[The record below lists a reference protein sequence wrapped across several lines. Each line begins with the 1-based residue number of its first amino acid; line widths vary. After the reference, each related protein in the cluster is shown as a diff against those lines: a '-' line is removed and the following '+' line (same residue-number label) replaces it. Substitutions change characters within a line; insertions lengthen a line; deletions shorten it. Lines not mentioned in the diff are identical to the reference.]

1 MTDEASRERE
11 AWRVWRAQAGD
22 REALEELLKSV
33 EAPLARYVSRL
44 VGERTLAEDVLQ
56 EVFFRIYRKLGWLR
70 EPALFRP
77 WAYRIATREAFKAL
91 KRERRWTEQVRDEA
105 VLLLLPAAP
114 AAARDAELVGRL
126 PQLVARLSPSS
137 RAVLLLHYL
146 HELPLEEVAAV
157 LGVSAGTAKS
167 RLSYG
172 LAGLRRLLAE
182 EAANDARTKDRKGV
196 K

>member
-22 REALEELLKSV
+22 REALEELLQSV
-33 EAPLARYVSRL
+33 ETPLARYVSRL
-44 VGERTLAEDVLQ
+44 VGEKALAEDVLQ

-91 KRERRWTEQVRDEA
+91 KRERRWKEQVRDEA
-105 VLLLLPAAP
+105 VLLSLPAAP
-114 AAARDAELVGRL
+114 AAPRDSELVGRL

-182 EAANDARTKDRKGV
+182 EATNDALTKERKGV